1 MAKKYSS
8 STFEGNCIVMLCFEH
23 GHLSQLK
30 HIAKMD
36 KMQKFLKIINKQVSK
51 GEAGDLQD
59 PRSIIR

>member
-1 MAKKYSS
+1 
-8 STFEGNCIVMLCFEH
+8 MLCFEH

-36 KMQKFLKIINKQVSK
+36 KIQKFKKIINKQISK
-51 GEAGDLQD
+51 GEAGDLQG

>member
-1 MAKKYSS
+1 MAKKNSS

-30 HIAKMD
+30 YIAKMD
-36 KMQKFLKIINKQVSK
+36 KIQKFKKIIKQISK
-51 GEAGDLQD
+51 GKAGDLQD